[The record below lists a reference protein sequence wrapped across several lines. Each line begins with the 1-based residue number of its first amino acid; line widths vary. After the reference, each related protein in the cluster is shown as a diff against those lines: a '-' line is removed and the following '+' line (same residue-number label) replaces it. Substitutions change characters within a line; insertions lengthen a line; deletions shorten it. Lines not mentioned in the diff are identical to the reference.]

1 MANQIPENAPGLFD
15 VHLYINPQTLE
26 VEGLFAFTFMGM
38 AVRDGG
44 DWVPARR
51 EETRLNEFTK
61 FIDYEI
67 DWDVDFKAV
76 EDLAEGEELQEHEIV
91 QAYDNNTLTWEM
103 IKKYCVLVSDEN
115 GRNPEA
121 ANQ

>member
-15 VHLYINPQTLE
+15 VHLYVNPETLE
-26 VEGLFAFTFMGM
+26 VEGMFAFTFFGM
-38 AVRDGG
+38 AIRDNS
-44 DWVPARR
+44 DWVPVRR
-51 EETRLNEFTK
+51 AETRLDEFTAFK
-61 FIDYEI
+61 DYEI
-67 DWDVDFKAV
+67 DWDV
-76 EDLAEGEELQEHEIV
+76 EHENIKDIPDGQELEEHEV
-91 QAYDNNTLTWEM
+91 VKAYDTDTLTWEM